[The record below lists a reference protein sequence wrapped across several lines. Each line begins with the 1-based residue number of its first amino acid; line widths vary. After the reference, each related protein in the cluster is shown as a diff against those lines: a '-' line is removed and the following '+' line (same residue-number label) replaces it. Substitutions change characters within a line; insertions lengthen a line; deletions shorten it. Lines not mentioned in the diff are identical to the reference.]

1 MNVVH
6 AISEYIYGFD
16 EDSFEEKIG
25 ELLIEK
31 KLTIGTAESCTGG
44 YIAHLITSVSGSS
57 TYFKGSIVSYANEIK
72 EDLLHVKKETLEEF
86 GAVSE
91 QTVSEM
97 LSGAL
102 LQLKVDVAI
111 AVSGVAGP
119 NGGTAEKPVGTVF
132 IGIATNDKQYIKKL
146 SFTNNRERNIQLT
159 GVVSLVMLRKFLMN
173 Q

>member
-1 MNVVH
+1 
-6 AISEYIYGFD
+6 EYIYGFD

-44 YIAHLITSVSGSS
+44 YIAHLITSVAGSS
-57 TYFKGSIVSYANEIK
+57 AYFKGSIVSYANEIK
-72 EDLLHVKKETLEEF
+72 EDLLHVKNETLEEF

-97 LSGAL
+97 LTGAL

-132 IGIATNDKQYIKKL
+132 IGIATKDKQYIKKL

-159 GVVSLVMLRKFLMN
+159 SVVSLVMLRKFLMN